1 MATYNATVHRV
12 IDGDT
17 FETTSGKKI
26 RLHDVYAPEAG
37 EDGGALAASRLKNLI
52 DGKSVKIQELYS
64 NYDREV
70 SEVWRNS
77 DGLHVNRAM
86 RNFGYTKNS

>member
-1 MATYNATVHRV
+1 MATYNATVARV

-17 FETTSGKKI
+17 FVTTFGTKI
-26 RLHDVYAPEAG
+26 RLNDVWAPEASQY
-37 EDGGALAASRLKNLI
+37 GGQLATTRLKNLV

-64 NYDREV
+64 SYDRVV

-77 DGLHVNRAM
+77 DGLHVNQAM
-86 RNFGYTKNS
+86 RDFGYTKKS